1 MAGRDAAAGPA
12 VEAAAQAATGGPRR
26 RSLLDVR
33 SVVGQ
38 MFVLQLVV
46 VLLLT
51 AGAVVLVLVTARQ
64 ESTRDGGSTSLAVV
78 QGFAN
83 APGTAAA
90 LDLPD
95 PTRVLQPRAE
105 EARKGSG
112 VDFVVVLNR
121 AGIRLTHPR
130 ADRIGKRT
138 TTDMAPLLAGKTVVE
153 EREGTLGPQIRAY
166 APIRLTDGTVVGAVG
181 AGVTI
186 DRIHS
191 AAAGKL
197 PAILAA
203 GAGALALI
211 AAGAALLSRRLLRQ
225 THGLGPTEITRLY
238 EHHDTVLHAVREGV
252 VILDDQ
258 GRLLLANDEAN
269 RLLALPPDAQGRP
282 VAGLGL
288 PTATA
293 DLLMSKR
300 EVTDGVHRAG
310 SRILAVNQRPTGA
323 FGGTVITLRDTTEL
337 LALSTAAEATR
348 RRLKVL
354 YDAGLDIG
362 TTLEV
367 PRTARELARTVV
379 PDFADYATVDLVE
392 PVLRGDEVQ
401 GTERELRRVA
411 VVGLDAAA
419 PLYPEGDVIRFVAST
434 PQARGLE
441 LGRPLLEPRLSDA
454 PDWHAQDPD
463 RARSI
468 VAFGIHSLITA
479 PLTARGVILGVAS
492 FWRSNRP
499 EPFDAED
506 LALAGEVVA
515 RAAVCLDNARRYT
528 REHTTAVALQRSLM
542 PRYLPAQDVLETAYR
557 YLPAK
562 AGVGGDWFDI
572 IPLPGARVALVVGDV
587 VGHGLHAA
595 ATMGRLRTAVHNF
608 SALDLPLD
616 ELLTHLDELVARM
629 DQEQTPATGPAGAE
643 PDITGATCLYAV
655 YDSTTGHCAMARA
668 GHPPLV
674 VAHPD
679 GTVHIPPSPV
689 SPPLG
694 ANSGLPVET
703 TEFTV
708 PEGSRLIL
716 YTDGLIEDRDRDIDT
731 GLSLLTD
738 ALRGHPDRTPDETC
752 ESILTALLPEQP
764 RDDIA
769 LLIARTRRL
778 APDRSSTWAVP
789 SDPAAVAVV
798 RAQCAQRLAAW
809 GLTDLAFTT
818 ELILSELVT
827 NAVRYATQPIH
838 VRLIHDG
845 TLICEVSDGSS
856 TAPHLRRAAT
866 TDEGGR
872 GLFLVAQLADRWGT
886 RYTPRGKIIWTEQTL
901 EPTGP
906 ASGGDPT
913 DALLDQ
919 WDLNP

>member
-1 MAGRDAAAGPA
+1 MAGRSAAA
-12 VEAAAQAATGGPRR
+12 EAARPTGRR
-26 RSLLDVR
+26 RRGRSLLDVR

-51 AGAVVLVLVTARQ
+51 AGAVVLILVTARQ
-64 ESTRDGGSTSLAVV
+64 ESTRDGASTSLAVA
-78 QGFAN
+78 QGFAS

-90 LDLPD
+90 VDSPN
-95 PTRVLQPRAE
+95 PTRALQSRAE
-105 EARKGSG
+105 EARKGAG
-112 VDFVVVLNR
+112 VDYVVVLNR
-121 AGIRLTHPR
+121 AGIRLTHPL
-130 ADRIGKRT
+130 ANRIGKRT
-138 TTDMAPLLAGKTVVE
+138 STDMVPLLAGETVVE

-166 APIRLTDGTVVGAVG
+166 VPLRRPDGTVVGAVG
-181 AGVTI
+181 SGVTI

-191 AAAGKL
+191 AAAAKL
-197 PAILAA
+197 PTVLGA
-203 GAGALALI
+203 GAGALALFS
-211 AAGAALLSRRLLRQ
+211 AGAALLSRRLLRQ

-252 VILDDQ
+252 VILDGR
-258 GRLLLANDEAN
+258 GRLMLANDEAN
-269 RLLALPPDAQGRP
+269 RLLGLPPDAQGRA
-282 VAGLGL
+282 VSDLGL
-288 PTATA
+288 PPATV
-293 DLLMSKR
+293 DLLESER
-300 EVTDGVHRAG
+300 EVTDGVHRTG

-323 FGGTVITLRDTTEL
+323 FGGRVITLRDTTEL
-337 LALSTAAEATR
+337 LALSRAAEVTR
-348 RRLKVL
+348 QRLKVL
-354 YDAGLDIG
+354 YDASLDIG

-392 PVLRGDEVQ
+392 PVLHGDEVH
-401 GTERELRRVA
+401 GTERDLRRVA
-411 VVGLDAAA
+411 VVGVDDAA
-419 PLYPEGDVIRFVAST
+419 PLYGEGELIRLAPAT
-434 PQARGLE
+434 PQARGLD
-441 LGRPLLEPRLSDA
+441 LGHSVLEPRLADA
-454 PDWHAQDPD
+454 PAWQAQDPE
-463 RARSI
+463 RARAI

-479 PLTARGVILGVAS
+479 PLKARGVVLGVAS
-492 FWRSNRP
+492 FWRSNKP

-528 REHTTAVALQRSLM
+528 HEHSTAVALQRSLM
-542 PRYLPAQDVLETAYR
+542 PRYLPAQDALETAYR
-557 YLPAK
+557 YLPAH

-572 IPLPGARVALVVGDV
+572 IPLPGARVALVAGDV

-629 DQEQTPATGPAGAE
+629 DQEQIPATGPQGGVGV
-643 PDITGATCLYAV
+643 TGATCLYAV
-655 YDSTTGHCAMARA
+655 YDSTTGRCAMARA

-679 GTVHIPPSPV
+679 GTVHVPPGPV

-694 ANSGLPVET
+694 TASGLPVEIT
-703 TEFTV
+703 DFAV

-716 YTDGLIEDRDRDIDT
+716 YTDGLIEDRHRDIDA
-731 GLSLLTD
+731 GLALLTD
-738 ALRGHPDRTPDETC
+738 TLREAPDQSPEDTC
-752 ESILTALLPEQP
+752 ETILTALLPEQP

-769 LLIARTRRL
+769 LLVARTRRL
-778 APDRSSTWAVP
+778 TADRSAAWDVP
-789 SDPAAVAVV
+789 SDPAAVAVI
-798 RAQCAQRLAAW
+798 RAQCARQLDAW
-809 GLTDLAFTT
+809 GLTDLGFTT
-818 ELILSELVT
+818 ELILSELIT
-827 NAVRYATQPIH
+827 NAVRYAAQPIH
-838 VRLIHDG
+838 VRLIHDHA
-845 TLICEVSDGSS
+845 LICEVSDGSS

-886 RYTPRGKIIWTEQTL
+886 RYTPRGKVIWTEQSL
-901 EPTGP
+901 HSEGPRTG
-906 ASGGDPT
+906 ADPT

-919 WDLNP
+919 WDLD